1 MGWVNWRSK
10 KVEVNTQESSP
21 EYRRRQ
27 ILCRRLNI
35 ERGIVRM
42 RVVIVPR
49 SVEIKPYVLRS
60 ELSKIGKR
68 KERRK
73 KNRGKEGPALG
84 SEWR

>member
-1 MGWVNWRSK
+1 MGWVNWRSE

-49 SVEIKPYVLRS
+49 SVEIKPFVLRS
-60 ELSKIGKR
+60 DLTKMGAPRNNNEMV
-68 KERRK
+68 
-73 KNRGKEGPALG
+73 EGY
-84 SEWR
+84 

>member
-1 MGWVNWRSK
+1 MGWVNWRSE

-49 SVEIKPYVLRS
+49 SVEIKPFVLRS
-60 ELSKIGKR
+60 DLLTSM
-68 KERRK
+68 
-73 KNRGKEGPALG
+73 
-84 SEWR
+84 